1 MTLEALLNPSATSRK
16 GNLGDAEVI
25 SSLSFRHHMGNSRST
40 SPNSAMA
47 ATSMAAAAVRY
58 VPSMV
63 DPQLLADDQNMS
75 DQKALPHDLHE
86 GDTAMSDNYYD
97 ASHEHQSS
105 WHNFDGMTSMYS
117 EPDSI
122 EQSHDSPAITR
133 APSYPRL
140 AMVPIAT
147 EFATELGTGE
157 KSIKQRVRGKFTSER
172 RKEVQSV
179 RKSGACVRCRMLRK
193 TCSLGDPC
201 DTCKAVDQPRLWKNA
216 CIRTK
221 LAENF
226 ELYSCGLHVV
236 LAHNGVKGLKARASF
251 HPASYQIEAS
261 HFPLPETSIYASFN
275 ALEAQRMPNEG
286 NIDPGL
292 SNDYGAVF
300 RVLDDNDELSLKLE
314 AYLKKMVSHYVE
326 KEPSHF
332 MQTTLCLAQTL
343 ALEKQDHVLSDVI
356 DLWAT
361 VHIFVASELR
371 WTFSKK
377 SDRDAQ
383 PGSGSVINSDEAGSH
398 LLDLQIN
405 AAAEKKA
412 SQLCKDVLSNM
423 EKRLLR
429 RDPDTFFETFLI
441 ALIFLNC
448 VEKSTWLFTYW
459 RQDNFK
465 ETWPLSKAQEMFI
478 IQGEKTTNHLVMLL
492 RYRNAP
498 PKTRT
503 REDGTLAVDPN
514 ADNERVVNYFAELN
528 LSCKLHCQMK
538 CHCRPEKPTNNYQI
552 IKCRPPRLNAP
563 STLRTADALR

>member
-1 MTLEALLNPSATSRK
+1 
-16 GNLGDAEVI
+16 
-25 SSLSFRHHMGNSRST
+25 
-40 SPNSAMA
+40 MA
-47 ATSMAAAAVRY
+47 ATSMAAAAAARY
-58 VPSMV
+58 IPSMV
-63 DPQLLADDQNMS
+63 DPQLLADDQNLS
-75 DQKALPHDLHE
+75 ETKPLAQELHE
-86 GDTAMSDNYYD
+86 GDTVMSDNYYN
-97 ASHEHQSS
+97 ATHEQQSP
-105 WHNFDGMTSMYS
+105 WQNFDGMASMYP
-117 EPDSI
+117 EPEPVEHSI
-122 EQSHDSPAITR
+122 DTPAATR

-147 EFATELGTGE
+147 EFATELGNGE

-226 ELYSCGLHVV
+226 ELFSCGLHVV
-236 LAHNGVKGLKARASF
+236 LAHTGVKRLKESAAF
-251 HPASYQIEAS
+251 HPAPYQIEAS
-261 HFPLPETSIYASFN
+261 HFPVPETSIYASFN
-275 ALEAQRMPNEG
+275 ALEAHQMPNEG

-292 SNDYGAVF
+292 SGDYGSTL
-300 RVLDDNDELSLKLE
+300 RVLDDNDEIPSKLE
-314 AYLKKMVSHYVE
+314 AYLKRMVSHYIE

-332 MQTTLCLAQTL
+332 MQTTLRLAHNL
-343 ALEKQDHVLSDVI
+343 ALEKQDHVLSDVVE
-356 DLWAT
+356 LWAT

-377 SDRDAQ
+377 VDNDAP
-383 PGSGSVINSDEAGSH
+383 PGSGPKITDEETGTH

-412 SQLCKDVLSNM
+412 SQLCKEVLSNL

-429 RDPDTFFETFLI
+429 RDPDTVFETFLI
-441 ALIFLNC
+441 SLIFLNC

-459 RQDNFK
+459 QQDNFK
-465 ETWPLSKAQEMFI
+465 GSWPLSKEQEMFI
-478 IQGEKTTNHLVMLL
+478 SQGEKTTNHLIMLL

-498 PKTRT
+498 PKTRA
-503 REDGTLAVDPN
+503 RPEDGILVVDPTS
-514 ADNERVVNYFAELN
+514 DNEKVVNYFAELN
-528 LSCKLHCQMK
+528 LTC
-538 CHCRPEKPTNNYQI
+538 EY
-552 IKCRPPRLNAP
+552 
-563 STLRTADALR
+563 

>member
-1 MTLEALLNPSATSRK
+1 MI
-16 GNLGDAEVI
+16 D
-25 SSLSFRHHMGNSRST
+25 SRSN
-40 SPNSAMA
+40 SPNLAMA
-47 ATSMAAAAVRY
+47 ATSMAAAAAARY

-75 DQKALPHDLHE
+75 ETKPVAQELHE
-86 GDTAMSDNYYD
+86 GDTVMSDNFYNS
-97 ASHEHQSS
+97 SHEQQSP
-105 WHNFDGMTSMYS
+105 WQTFEGMASMYP
-117 EPDSI
+117 EPEHV
-122 EQSHDSPAITR
+122 EQNIDSPAPAR

-147 EFATELGTGE
+147 EFATELGNGE
-157 KSIKQRVRGKFTSER
+157 KSIKQRVRGKFTTER

-236 LAHNGVKGLKARASF
+236 LAHNGVKNLKERAAF
-251 HPASYQIEAS
+251 HATPYQIEAS
-261 HFPLPETSIYASFN
+261 HFPVPETTIYASFN
-275 ALEAQRMPNEG
+275 ALEAQQPNEG

-292 SNDYGAVF
+292 SGDFVSGTL
-300 RVLDDNDELSLKLE
+300 RVLDDNDDISLKLD
-314 AYLKKMVSHYVE
+314 AYLKRMVSRYIE

-332 MQTTLCLAQTL
+332 MQTTLRLAQNL
-343 ALEKQDHVLSDVI
+343 ALEKQDHLLSDAI
-356 DLWAT
+356 ELWAT

-371 WTFSKK
+371 WTFSEKI
-377 SDRDAQ
+377 DNDGP
-383 PGSGSVINSDEAGSH
+383 PGSGPKISNDEAVSH

-412 SQLCKDVLSNM
+412 SQLCKEVLSNL

-429 RDPDTFFETFLI
+429 RDPDSFFETFLI
-441 ALIFLNC
+441 ALIILNC

-459 RQDNFK
+459 QQDNFK
-465 ETWPLSKAQEMFI
+465 GSWPLSKEQETYI
-478 IQGEKTTNHLVMLL
+478 SQGEKTINHLIMLL

-498 PKTRT
+498 PKTRS
-503 REDGTLAVDPN
+503 RAEDGLLVVDPTP
-514 ADNERVVNYFAELN
+514 DNEKAVNYFAELN
-528 LSCKLHCQMK
+528 MTCK
-538 CHCRPEKPTNNYQI
+538 Y
-552 IKCRPPRLNAP
+552 
-563 STLRTADALR
+563 

>member
-1 MTLEALLNPSATSRK
+1 MN
-16 GNLGDAEVI
+16 D
-25 SSLSFRHHMGNSRST
+25 SRSN
-40 SPNSAMA
+40 SPNLAMA
-47 ATSMAAAAVRY
+47 ATSMAAAAAARHI
-58 VPSMV
+58 PSMV

-75 DQKALPHDLHE
+75 ETRSMAQELHE
-86 GDTAMSDNYYD
+86 GDTVMSDTYYNGPHD
-97 ASHEHQSS
+97 QQASWQG
-105 WHNFDGMTSMYS
+105 FDGMTGMYP
-117 EPDSI
+117 EPEPVEQSI
-122 EQSHDSPAITR
+122 EPTAPPS

-147 EFATELGTGE
+147 EFATELGNGE

-172 RKEVQSV
+172 RREVQSV

-201 DTCKAVDQPRLWKNA
+201 DTCKNVDSPRLWKNA

-236 LAHNGVKGLKARASF
+236 LAHNGVQNLKERAVF
-251 HPASYQIEAS
+251 HVAPYQIEAS
-261 HFPLPETSIYASFN
+261 HFPVPETSIYASFN
-275 ALEAQRMPNEG
+275 TLEAQQLPNEG

-292 SNDYGAVF
+292 SGDFVTSTLH
-300 RVLDDNDELSLKLE
+300 VLDDNDDIPSKLD
-314 AYLKKMVSHYVE
+314 AYLKRMVSHYVE

-332 MQTTLCLAQTL
+332 MKTTLRTAQHLAV
-343 ALEKQDHVLSDVI
+343 EKQDHLLSDAVE
-356 DLWAT
+356 LWVA

-371 WTFSKK
+371 WTFSEKVNN
-377 SDRDAQ
+377 DAP
-383 PGSGSVINSDEAGSH
+383 PGSGPKISNDDNVTH

-412 SQLCKDVLSNM
+412 SQLCKDVLSNL

-441 ALIFLNC
+441 ALIILNC

-459 RQDNFK
+459 QQDNFK
-465 ETWPLSKAQEMFI
+465 GSWPLSKDQELYI
-478 IQGEKTTNHLVMLL
+478 TQGEKTTNHLVMLL

-498 PKTRT
+498 PKTRS
-503 REDGTLAVDPN
+503 RAEDGMLVVDPTT
-514 ADNERVVNYFAELN
+514 DNEKAVKYFAELN
-528 LSCKLHCQMK
+528 VTCKYWSHWSHLFL
-538 CHCRPEKPTNNYQI
+538 PKPN
-552 IKCRPPRLNAP
+552 
-563 STLRTADALR
+563 